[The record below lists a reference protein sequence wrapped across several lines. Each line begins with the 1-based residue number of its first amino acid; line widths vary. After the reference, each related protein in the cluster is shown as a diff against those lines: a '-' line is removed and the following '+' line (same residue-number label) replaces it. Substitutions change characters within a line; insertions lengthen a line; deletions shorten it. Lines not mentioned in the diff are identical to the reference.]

1 MKTLEEA
8 CKATF
13 VYDLP
18 ANAGPAE
25 TQVVMKTVAN
35 DVDKWTGIDADV
47 RASKWVR
54 AYIAQLILLNR
65 GGVFGLAEALMA
77 CFVQAVQVGI
87 EMERAELSAET
98 VQPKGDPHQ

>member
-1 MKTLEEA
+1 LNLKGNDRERGDMALEVSQLERLRM
-8 CKATF
+8 
-13 VYDLP
+13 DLERRL
-18 ANAGPAE
+18 GQE
-25 TQVVMKTVAN
+25 
-35 DVDKWTGIDADV
+35 
-47 RASKWVR
+47 RAR
-54 AYIAQLILLNR
+54 IAQLILLNR